1 MRLVSRIAIG
11 LAALTATSAV
21 AQQVDFPRLSPNASV
36 SQLVGITDI
45 ELHYSRPGV
54 KGRAIWGGLVPYD
67 QVWRTGANE
76 NTTIKFSTPVKVE
89 GHELPAGTYGLQTIP
104 TAGDW
109 TLILSKDADQW
120 GAFDYKPEHDAL
132 RATVKTRPG
141 GRFEER
147 MGFRFED
154 LADDSVTVVLAWEKL
169 ELPFRVEVDTKSLV
183 AAKAKESIRWQ
194 TGYQAANWCIQ
205 NDTCLDDA
213 QTWLDSSLALQQ
225 NFNNLRALA
234 LLRAKRG
241 DVKGAVEAGEK
252 ALAAG
257 KTAQNPPAPNLVS
270 ELEASIKDWKAKGK
284 GK

>member
-1 MRLVSRIAIG
+1 MRLVLRTAAV
-11 LAALTATSAV
+11 LAATLSTV
-21 AQQVDFPRLSPNASV
+21 AAGQQVDFPRLSPNAST

-45 ELHYSRPGV
+45 DLHYSRPGV
-54 KGRAIWGGLVPYD
+54 KGRAIWGALVPYD

-76 NTTIKFSTPVKVE
+76 NTTIRFSTAVKVE
-89 GHELPAGTYGLQTIP
+89 GHELPAGTYGVQTIP

-109 TLILSKDADQW
+109 TLILSKDADEW
-120 GAFDYKPEHDAL
+120 GAFDYKPEHDAM
-132 RATVKTRPG
+132 RATIKTRPG
-141 GRFEER
+141 SRFEER

-154 LADDSVTVVLAWEKL
+154 LTDESATVVLAWEKL
-169 ELPFRVEVDTKSLV
+169 EVPFKVEVDTKTLV
-183 AAKAKESIRWQ
+183 AAKAKETIRWQ

-205 NDTCLDDA
+205 NDTCLDEA

-234 LLRAKRG
+234 LLRAKKG
-241 DVKGAVEAGEK
+241 DAKGAVAAGEK

-270 ELEASIKDWKAKGK
+270 ELEASIKEWKTKLK
-284 GK
+284 

>member
-1 MRLVSRIAIG
+1 MRPVLRTAIV
-11 LAALTATSAV
+11 LAASLSTVAA
-21 AQQVDFPRLSPNASV
+21 AQQVDFPRLSPNGSTG
-36 SQLVGITDI
+36 QLVGITDV

-76 NTTIKFSTPVKVE
+76 NTTIRFSTAVKVE

-120 GAFDYKPEHDAL
+120 GAFDYKPEHDAM
-132 RATVKTRPG
+132 RATVKPRPG
-141 GRFEER
+141 VRFEER
-147 MGFRFED
+147 MGFRFDD
-154 LADDSVTVVLAWEKL
+154 LTDESATVVLAWEKL
-169 ELPFRVEVDTKSLV
+169 EIPFKIEVDTKTLV
-183 AAKAKESIRWQ
+183 AEKAKDTIRWQ

-205 NDTCLDDA
+205 NDTCLDEA

-241 DVKGAVEAGEK
+241 DAKGAVAAAEK

-257 KTAQNPPAPNLVS
+257 KTAQNPPAPALVS
-270 ELEASIKDWKAKGK
+270 ELEASIKEWKAKAK
-284 GK
+284 

>member
-1 MRLVSRIAIG
+1 MRLVLRTAAV
-11 LAALTATSAV
+11 LAATLTTVAA
-21 AQQVDFPRLSPNASV
+21 AQQVDFPRPSPNASI

-76 NTTIKFSTPVKVE
+76 NTTIRFSTAVKVE

-109 TLILSKDADQW
+109 TLILSKDADEW
-120 GAFDYKPEHDAL
+120 GAFDYKPEHDAM

-141 GRFEER
+141 NRFEER

-154 LADDSVTVVLAWEKL
+154 LTDESVTVVLAWEKL
-169 ELPFRVEVDTKSLV
+169 EVPFKVEIDTKALV

-205 NDTCLDDA
+205 NDTCLDEA

-225 NFNNLRALA
+225 NFNNLRAQA
-234 LLRAKRG
+234 LLRAKKG
-241 DVKGAVEAGEK
+241 DPKGAVAAAEK

-257 KTAQNPPAPNLVS
+257 KTAQNPPAPALVS
-270 ELEASIKDWKAKGK
+270 ELEASIKEWKAKVK
-284 GK
+284 

>member
-1 MRLVSRIAIG
+1 MRLVLRTAAV
-11 LAALTATSAV
+11 LAATLTTVAA
-21 AQQVDFPRLSPNASV
+21 AQQVDFPRPSPNASI

-76 NTTIKFSTPVKVE
+76 NTTIRFSTAVKVE

-109 TLILSKDADQW
+109 TLILSKDADEW
-120 GAFDYKPEHDAL
+120 GAFDYKPEHDAM

-141 GRFEER
+141 NRFEER

-154 LADDSVTVVLAWEKL
+154 LTDEGATVVLAWEKL
-169 ELPFRVEVDTKSLV
+169 EVPFKVEVDTKALV

-205 NDTCLDDA
+205 NDTCLDEA

-225 NFNNLRALA
+225 NFNNLRAQA
-234 LLRAKRG
+234 LLRAKKG
-241 DVKGAVEAGEK
+241 DPKGAVAAAEK

-257 KTAQNPPAPNLVS
+257 KTAQNPPAPGLVS
-270 ELEASIKDWKAKGK
+270 ELEASIKEWKAKAK
-284 GK
+284 

>member
-1 MRLVSRIAIG
+1 MRLVLRTAAV
-11 LAALTATSAV
+11 LAATLTTVAA
-21 AQQVDFPRLSPNASV
+21 AQQVDFPRPSPNASI

-76 NTTIKFSTPVKVE
+76 NTTIRFSTAVKVE

-109 TLILSKDADQW
+109 TLILSKDADEW
-120 GAFDYKPEHDAL
+120 GAFDYKPEHDAM

-141 GRFEER
+141 NRFEER

-154 LADDSVTVVLAWEKL
+154 LTDESVTVVLAWEKL
-169 ELPFRVEVDTKSLV
+169 EVPFKVEIDTKALV
-183 AAKAKESIRWQ
+183 TAKAKETIRWQ

-205 NDTCLDDA
+205 NDTCLDEA

-225 NFNNLRALA
+225 NFNNLRAQA
-234 LLRAKRG
+234 LLRAKKG
-241 DVKGAVEAGEK
+241 DPKGAVAAAEK

-257 KTAQNPPAPNLVS
+257 KTAQNPPAPGLVS
-270 ELEASIKDWKAKGK
+270 ELEASIKEWKAKAK
-284 GK
+284 